1 MLLPAP
7 PLVVVHVVDRGR
19 GSRQVGFIIVV
30 VMVVVVIVVIVIVG
44 VLVADQCRGHT
55 DTSACAQTHPGTAL
69 THTAK

>member
-19 GSRQVGFIIVV
+19 SSRQVGIIVV
-30 VMVVVVIVVIVIVG
+30 VVMVIVVIVVIVIVG

-55 DTSACAQTHPGTAL
+55 DTSSCAQTNPGTAL
-69 THTAK
+69 KHTAK